1 MDFDKLARKAQEV
14 YTQRGGAQAARED
27 ATEVE
32 QILEGEG
39 TLMDKAKRAAKALK
53 EPGAAHDPGAA
64 QDPSAPRPASPRGDE
79 AP

>member
-53 EPGAAHDPGAA
+53 DPGAAH
-64 QDPSAPRPASPRGDE
+64 DPSAPRPASPRGDE